1 MRCIHAGIFPC
12 FRQIVSLHAPFALL
26 HNMARAPTIES
37 RRPCGDRLCIPLEMY
52 VISGCRYIRVPGS
65 VYSRKYSRRDG

>member
-37 RRPCGDRLCIPLEMY
+37 RRPCGCRLCMPGEA
-52 VISGCRYIRVPGS
+52 RYQRLPIYPCTGVS
-65 VYSRKYSRRDG
+65 V

>member
-12 FRQIVSLHAPFALL
+12 FRQIVALL
-26 HNMARAPTIES
+26 PPLRFCIIWQG
-37 RRPCGDRLCIPLEMY
+37 RRDSIVGALAVVGCVCPGKH